1 MLKSVSVVSVCIAC
15 AVGGAGS
22 AFAWDVE
29 HDEIAQL
36 VGESLPAEIKAS
48 FDFDD
53 FGVLMA
59 FCHFPD
65 MTEWEPRRW
74 RTVDDYAPHVGPD
87 DRAILAAAGCGGY
100 WAHSEK
106 GKATLITLL
115 ARAFGRGDHRVAAF
129 YLSVLTHPVGD
140 ESALNH
146 PTILNFVHYCHYQG
160 VAFGTRKVE
169 AGAKNIFGFRSDG
182 DVVRRARS

>member
-65 MTEWEPRRW
+65 MTEWEPRRTSG
-74 RTVDDYAPHVGPD
+74 RTTARSSPQP
-87 DRAILAAAGCGGY
+87 AAA
-100 WAHSEK
+100 
-106 GKATLITLL
+106 AT
-115 ARAFGRGDHRVAAF
+115 GR
-129 YLSVLTHPVGD
+129 
-140 ESALNH
+140 
-146 PTILNFVHYCHYQG
+146 
-160 VAFGTRKVE
+160 TR
-169 AGAKNIFGFRSDG
+169 
-182 DVVRRARS
+182 RRGRRR